1 MHATPFIP
9 YSLNISGNLIEI
21 DRPWVMGILNVTP
34 DSFYDGGSYSDTRA
48 LEEHAARM
56 AREGADI
63 IDVGGY
69 STRPGADDVPLEE
82 ELRRVEAGVAA
93 VRRVAPAM
101 LISVDTFRAEVAR
114 RAIEQ
119 MGAHIVNDI
128 SFGELDK
135 DMFATVRQLNVPY
148 VLTHSRGTPATMQ
161 SLTHY
166 DGDVAAA
173 VLEEMACKIDTLR
186 QDGVNDIIADPGF
199 GFAKTVDGNYRL
211 LACLD
216 TFHAL
221 GTPLLV
227 GLSRKS
233 MVMRIAGCEAADALA
248 GTTALHAAALLASA
262 HILRV
267 HDVREAVQA
276 RLVMSRLISAIK

>member
-9 YSLNISGNLIEI
+9 YSLNIGGNLIEI

-34 DSFYDGGSYSDTRA
+34 DSFYDGGSHPDTRA
-48 LEEHAARM
+48 LEEHAAHM

-69 STRPGADDVPLEE
+69 STRPGADDVPLDE

-148 VLTHSRGTPATMQ
+148 ILTHSRGTPATMQ

-199 GFAKTVDGNYRL
+199 GFAKTVDDNYRL

-216 TFHAL
+216 TFHTL
-221 GTPLLV
+221 DTPLLV

-233 MVMRIAGCEAADALA
+233 MVMRVAKCEAADALA
-248 GTTALHAAALLASA
+248 GTTALHAVALLAGA

-276 RLVMSRLISAIK
+276 RLVMSRLTSAIK